1 MKTINKKLSLVICQ
15 LSIAMLP
22 LSALHAQQ
30 DSTLN
35 RTVVVENEYN
45 PDIMDASKINVLPK
59 VEEPAVVKQG
69 IEYATALRPVSSW
82 TYENM
87 SPITREWA
95 MPDAKRG
102 YLCVGY
108 GNYSNVDVKAGY
120 VWDMTKQ
127 DRLQV
132 KLSFDG
138 WNGTLKDREEEDWK
152 SRFYATDVR
161 LGYAHQFRKV
171 TLDLGGGIGSQ
182 VFNYLSVSVP
192 ESIDRQ
198 HHALGDFHIGLSSS
212 DQSSPIGFSLQTG
225 MQYFG
230 IKHPLDYEN
239 DGKENKIHTVGN
251 IWKNLDG
258 GQRFGIGFSMDN
270 LSYSSDTLMSNYT
283 SLGFNPYYVLENDDW
298 RLRFGAH
305 IDWQSGDDSGVDVAS
320 DVKVEYLFSESY
332 VLYLHALGGRELNDY
347 RRLNGFSPYW
357 SLRGK
362 VASTYVPVNATLGFK
377 ASPTNGLWIHLFGGY
392 RVSNDELSCV
402 LMEKEKV
409 FYYTRFLQAD
419 TKTAYGGAEL
429 KYGYKDWFDASLKGV
444 FYSWKADHASEDWF
458 LASKPKAE
466 VTFRAE
472 AKIIEGL
479 KVNVGYEYVQRN
491 SYTTDAGD
499 LSLGNI
505 SNLNVGAC
513 YAIMDNLSVF
523 GRVNNLLN
531 KQYYHEYGYPAEKL
545 NVLAG
550 LSLKF

>member
-87 SPITREWA
+87 SPITREWP

-102 YLCVGY
+102 YLRAGY
-108 GNYSNVDVKAGY
+108 GNYGNVDVKAGY

-138 WNGTLKDREEEDWK
+138 WNGTLKDREEKDWK

-171 TLDLGGGIGSQ
+171 TLDLGGGFGSQ
-182 VFNYLSVSVP
+182 VFNYLPVSVP

-198 HHALGDFHIGLSSS
+198 HHTLGDFHIGLSSR
-212 DQSSPIGFSLQTG
+212 DQSSPVGFSLQTG

-230 IKHPLDYEN
+230 IKHPLDYES
-239 DGKENKIHTVGN
+239 DGKEKKIHTIGN

-283 SLGFNPYYVLENDDW
+283 SLGLNPYYVLENDDW
-298 RLRFGAH
+298 HLRFGAH
-305 IDWQSGDDSGVDVAS
+305 VDWQSGDDSGVDVAS
-320 DVKVEYLFSESY
+320 DVKVEYLFSDSY

-347 RRLNGFSPYW
+347 CRLNGFSPYW
-357 SLRGK
+357 SLRSK
-362 VASTYVPVNATLGFK
+362 IASTYVPVNATLGFK
-377 ASPTNGLWIHLFGGY
+377 ASPANGLWIHLFGGY

-402 LMEKEKV
+402 LMEKEKA

-419 TKTAYGGAEL
+419 AKTAYGGAEV
-429 KYGYKDWFDASLKGV
+429 KYGYKDWFDVSLKGV
-444 FYSWKADHASEDWF
+444 FYSWDTDHDSEEWF
-458 LASKPKAE
+458 LSSKPKAE
-466 VTFRAE
+466 VTFSAE
-472 AKIIEGL
+472 AKIVGGL